1 MLCLGRVHNI
11 KSTQSSWIG
20 SDRSLLAMLGFIS
33 VRPSNMFLL
42 VTYMYL
48 CLSLIMDICKHC
60 LNRTHHHGAV
70 PMRVLKCCSTSMAC
84 ITCPSAPTPP
94 TTYTPCPSSS
104 PPTSTFE
111 SIPGQGGSGLANQRA
126 GERGAA
132 NRRAALLTLP
142 CSWQDGRRPVGEPC
156 FGVWW
161 WSAALPHLRTEP
173 ASSFWLPEWIFAY
186 WLEHLAVI
194 WFTNPP
200 IVDCGMN
207 SQVKREHR
215 PDFWKSLGIQIWFC
229 YSALTQ
235 SLRKA
240 I

>member
-84 ITCPSAPTPP
+84 ITCPSAPTLP
-94 TTYTPCPSSS
+94 TTYTPCTSLE
-104 PPTSTFE
+104 STFLNFRVHPRPGWKW
-111 SIPGQGGSGLANQRA
+111 PGQS
-126 GERGAA
+126 E
-132 NRRAALLTLP
+132 
-142 CSWQDGRRPVGEPC
+142 GRRT
-156 FGVWW
+156 
-161 WSAALPHLRTEP
+161 WS
-173 ASSFWLPEWIFAY
+173 
-186 WLEHLAVI
+186 
-194 WFTNPP
+194 
-200 IVDCGMN
+200 
-207 SQVKREHR
+207 SQ
-215 PDFWKSLGIQIWFC
+215 
-229 YSALTQ
+229 
-235 SLRKA
+235 
-240 I
+240 

>member
-111 SIPGQGGSGLANQRA
+111 SIPGQGGSGSANQRA

-132 NRRAALLTLP
+132 NRRAALLALP
-142 CSWQDGRRPVGEPC
+142 CS
-156 FGVWW
+156 
-161 WSAALPHLRTEP
+161 
-173 ASSFWLPEWIFAY
+173 
-186 WLEHLAVI
+186 
-194 WFTNPP
+194 
-200 IVDCGMN
+200 
-207 SQVKREHR
+207 
-215 PDFWKSLGIQIWFC
+215 
-229 YSALTQ
+229 
-235 SLRKA
+235 
-240 I
+240 